1 MRLRKR
7 VCGKKLDPFRKKL
20 FKNLKIIFK
29 FVKNINVLS
38 FKGTAL
44 INPLVPLIYNF
55 VFDDANRT
63 YWQMNSQKPIT
74 RSPHTNFYL
83 SQPCNVSFYF
93 EN

>member
-1 MRLRKR
+1 ME
-7 VCGKKLDPFRKKL
+7 KKLDPFRKKL
-20 FKNLKIIFK
+20 SKNLKIIFK

-38 FKGTAL
+38 FKDTAL

-74 RSPHTNFYL
+74 RSLHTNFYL
-83 SQPCNVSFYF
+83 SQPCTVSFYF